1 MTKGGLRWTEE
12 QLADYQKRH
21 RNMPENIPEPVKH
34 NDQFDKNTKSP
45 VHDFFMQTEKS
56 QQNITGQTYDLLP
69 VPKPRMTRRD
79 KWKLRSCV
87 VKYRAFCDQARALGI
102 NLPFSGAHIV
112 FVLPM
117 PASWSKKKRAE
128 YLGRPHQSKPD
139 LDNMIKALADALHKE
154 DSGLWDIHATKI
166 WGERG
171 EIRIT
176 G

>member
-1 MTKGGLRWTEE
+1 VKNSLRFTEE
-12 QLADYQKRH
+12 QLRDYQDKWGSAVKANAFPSAVR
-21 RNMPENIPEPVKH
+21 PGPV
-34 NDQFDKNTKSP
+34 Q
-45 VHDFFMQTEKS
+45 DFLMQQPAAVSAQVYE
-56 QQNITGQTYDLLP
+56 IVP
-69 VPKPRMTRRD
+69 VPKPRMTQRD
-79 KWKLRSCV
+79 KWKPRPRV
-87 VKYRAFCDQARALGI
+87 ERYRTFCDQARALEI
-102 NLPFSGAHIV
+102 NLPLSGAHIV

-117 PASWSKKKRAE
+117 PRSWSKKKRAE

-166 WGERG
+166 WGDRG